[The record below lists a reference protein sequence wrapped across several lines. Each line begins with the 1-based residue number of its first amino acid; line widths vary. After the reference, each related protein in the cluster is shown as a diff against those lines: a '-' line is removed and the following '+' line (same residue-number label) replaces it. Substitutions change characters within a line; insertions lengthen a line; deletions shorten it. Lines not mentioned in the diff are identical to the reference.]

1 MRRNK
6 EREIAVGL
14 YMPMIRQYVP
24 DLDDKKM
31 KETVKQAGGSVN
43 QSGLFLAPTS
53 KVGTVTSGSGVNR
66 RSVIS
71 PPLSPPSRSEDSLFQ
86 ALTSLKHHN
95 DFLWIKFKIATF
107 LRQATD
113 AQLQRIAD
121 WHSMTLQKLRARASY
136 IAPPDAWGTCTDIH
150 VYASM
155 TETSIRVREGSNRT
169 GRYNPIDREG
179 NAIED
184 SIVLSVIIVHK
195 GLHHFNVIV

>member
-1 MRRNK
+1 MRVTVVHSQLQWRQSWLMT
-6 EREIAVGL
+6 EIQHYPFGI
-14 YMPMIRQYVP
+14 P
-24 DLDDKKM
+24 
-31 KETVKQAGGSVN
+31 
-43 QSGLFLAPTS
+43 
-53 KVGTVTSGSGVNR
+53 
-66 RSVIS
+66 S

-121 WHSMTLQKLRARASY
+121 WHSMTLQELRARASY
-136 IAPPDAWGTCTDIH
+136 IVLLDAWGTCTDIH

-155 TETSIRVREGSNRT
+155 TETSIRVREESNRN

-184 SIVLSVIIVHK
+184 SIVTERATRLKIQLFHQ
-195 GLHHFNVIV
+195 